1 MQVKGI
7 KSWDRISLLFR
18 LGTIYYSAEPSL
30 LSKINKINTKL
41 PISKTTNGTMVRFLG
56 TDDMVAYC
64 QYNEV
69 TLYRVTVPVV
79 PLVRLCSLR
88 ILRRRRR
95 TGGAGSHYDFAAAF
109 DEGGVSR

>member
-1 MQVKGI
+1 M
-7 KSWDRISLLFR
+7 
-18 LGTIYYSAEPSL
+18 
-30 LSKINKINTKL
+30 SKINKINTKL

-88 ILRRRRR
+88 TLD
-95 TGGAGSHYDFAAAF
+95 TTP
-109 DEGGVSR
+109 